1 MLVSRVHYYSYGAW
15 LVPPAE
21 ALAPALSRLSQLAE
35 LHLHHNEIGD
45 AGCLRLLTA
54 LPPLSPLHTLNLSFN
69 EISPA
74 AKEADALSRISALT
88 CLRL

>member
-54 LPPLSPLHTLNLSFN
+54 LPPLSPLHTLNLSFKAA
-69 EISPA
+69 SP
-74 AKEADALSRISALT
+74 R
-88 CLRL
+88 